1 MPTLGMNST
10 PILITRLI
18 TPHPAPFIQRLM
30 PLLNLFVVVVAVVVA
45 VVVVMTQSISLR
57 RKATLDYE
65 GKLDV
70 E

>member
-18 TPHPAPFIQRLM
+18 TPHPASLIQRLM
-30 PLLNLFVVVVAVVVA
+30 PLLNLFVVVAVVVA
-45 VVVVMTQSISLR
+45 VVVMTQSISLR

-65 GKLDV
+65 GKFDV